1 MKHMIKHDL
10 FDDLLDAFDPFGPFS
25 LYPRT
30 GPYLTVDAGVRRV
43 ATEDELK
50 LSIDLPGVKK
60 DDVEISFETN
70 NMLKVVSKRA
80 DLQSE
85 STHRCSLSNEW
96 DQDSA
101 EASLED
107 GVLTLRLKKSERAK
121 PKKLLLK

>member
-10 FDDLLDAFDPFGPFS
+10 FDDLLGVLDPLTPLS
-25 LYPRT
+25 VRPRA
-30 GPYLTVDAGVRRV
+30 GSYLTMDVGVRRDV
-43 ATEDELK
+43 TEDELK
-50 LSIDLPGVKK
+50 LNIDLPGVKK
-60 DDVEISFETN
+60 EDVEISFESNT
-70 NMLKVVSKRA
+70 LKVLSKRA

-107 GVLTLRLKKSERAK
+107 GVLTLRLKKTERAK